1 MRPRT
6 MTRSLLARVGRF
18 ILTVSLCLGFVSCEM
33 FTSTWHFSVTY
44 DGNGAT
50 SGTVP
55 VDSASYLS
63 GDNAIVRGNTGSLV
77 KTGAAFSG
85 WNSKSDGTGI
95 TYPAQSALVVGS
107 ASVTLY
113 AIWNPITTY
122 TITYNANGGTGAPTD
137 TTAYQTG
144 ATATVMGPGS
154 LARSGYTFG
163 GWNTTSGG
171 TGITYPAQSAL
182 IIGSG
187 SVTLYAI
194 WTPVTTYTITYD
206 ANGGTGAPTD
216 TTAYQTGAT
225 ATVMGPGIL
234 ARNGYTFGGWN
245 TTSGG
250 TGITY
255 PAQSALIIGS
265 GPVTLF
271 AIWNPITTYAVT
283 YNANGATG
291 GTVPVDSNSYQSGV
305 TATVLGNSGIL
316 VNGVLTF
323 SGWNTLA
330 NGTGTTYSAQSALVL
345 GTTSVT
351 LYAIWK

>member
-1 MRPRT
+1 

-194 WTPVTTYTITYD
+194 WTPVTTY
-206 ANGGTGAPTD
+206 
-216 TTAYQTGAT
+216 
-225 ATVMGPGIL
+225 
-234 ARNGYTFGGWN
+234 
-245 TTSGG
+245 
-250 TGITY
+250 
-255 PAQSALIIGS
+255 
-265 GPVTLF
+265 
-271 AIWNPITTYAVT
+271 AVT